1 MKLETIDIMVCPDC
15 KSNFEVK
22 EIFKRNDNRIIAGIM
37 GCKCWSYPILDE
49 ILIFDKKQIMNTN
62 YLMEL
67 LRTGKIDTAIN
78 SPLDVKKLDR
88 LLLYFNHFLKRT
100 GGLTKLSSFFNSSII
115 SLKKRRYN
123 EYFGKN
129 MTFFELMNQLKPNT
143 WGYYLKHRFS
153 AESFWSIYPFIPILR
168 ENNDMILDLGCGV
181 GHVAYVLSK
190 NVSPKKLIC
199 IDRDYTLLQ
208 IAKRFFA
215 SDAEFICQDLNNP
228 LPFKDGVFSSIIMLD
243 SYHYVANRARL
254 ANDIERM
261 LRSNCVLLISHLHN
275 SLVETIARGF
285 VLEPSAWE
293 SLFPKLKIKSIPE
306 KELIMD
312 LINKNDLNLKREYP
326 IVELNKSRAI
336 TIVGTN
342 DLELFN
348 MYNNVHKSLLDGNR
362 NLIINPIYNIRT
374 KNGKIILERK
384 VSDDR
389 FRTEFPLSMKHFPK
403 SIDLEKSF
411 TSILEGRKLKLPS
424 KMSKN
429 VQNKIENMIRN
440 FIILEV
446 PKRYI

>member
-15 KSNFEVK
+15 KSNFEIK
-22 EIFKRNDNRIIAGIM
+22 NIFKRNEERIIAGII

-49 ILIFDKKQIMNTN
+49 ILIFDKKQIMNTH

-67 LRTGKIDTAIN
+67 LRMGKIDTAIS

-88 LLLYFNHFLKRT
+88 LLLYFYHFLKSA
-100 GGLTKLSSFFNSSII
+100 GSFKKLSPIIDAFTI

-129 MTFFELMNQLKPNT
+129 MTFFNLMNQLKPNT

-168 ENNDMILDLGCGV
+168 ENSDMILDLGCGA

-228 LPFKDGVFSSIIMLD
+228 LPFKDGVFSLIIMLD

-261 LRSNCVLLISHLHN
+261 LRSNSVLLISHLHN

-285 VLEPSAWE
+285 VLEPLGWE
-293 SLFPKLKIKSIPE
+293 SLFSKLKIKSIPE
-306 KELIMD
+306 KELIVG
-312 LINKNDLNLKREYP
+312 LINENKLDLKKEYP
-326 IVELNKSRAI
+326 IAELNKSRAI
-336 TIVGTN
+336 TIIGTN
-342 DLELFN
+342 DLELFKV
-348 MYNNVHKSLLDGNR
+348 YNNVHKPLLDGSK
-362 NLIINPIYNIRT
+362 NLIINPIYNIRA
-374 KNGKIILERK
+374 KNGKIVLERK
-384 VSDDR
+384 VSDER

-403 SIDLEKSF
+403 FIDLDKSF
-411 TSILEGRKLKLPS
+411 TNILEGRKLKLPS
-424 KMSKN
+424 KMPKN
-429 VQNKIENMIRN
+429 EQNGIEDMIRN